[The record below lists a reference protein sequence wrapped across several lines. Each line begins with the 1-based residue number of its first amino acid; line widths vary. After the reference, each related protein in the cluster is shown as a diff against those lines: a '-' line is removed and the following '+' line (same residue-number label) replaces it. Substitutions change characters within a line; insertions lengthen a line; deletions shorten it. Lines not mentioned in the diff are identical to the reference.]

1 MPTKI
6 YINYLNKDNDIYKSL
21 LSKSNT
27 LEQALQKIKS
37 SKPVILQ
44 ESSTTIKINIP
55 EDFEL
60 SQSLYKLDNLQPLS
74 IAKELKRKNTFLLVS
89 LDTNYDTNYDTT
101 SKYFNN
107 CQYMMCNS
115 ELYDSSKFKKVFN
128 LKTKKDELVNIDT
141 PTITVQNKSILES
154 QAKYLKKYKDTT
166 NYYIDKP
173 YFDGGYEYN
182 PDYSLASSYHGK
194 RYYSNKRSKKLNFGV
209 EIETVVKKLPLIKD
223 YYNNQKLNKKY
234 SFVCENDGSIGH
246 QNGIELVSDIIPYEA
261 RKLFFK
267 KTQAFV
273 FDKLGASTEE
283 RSECGGHITIS
294 TPLLSSDEICHQIG
308 AYSSLLAGMYPS
320 RVTGQY
326 SKMSYLITPTK
337 YNWLKKRDDEQV
349 EIRLFPMIT
358 SVATLQWRIDLIK
371 FILFSSP
378 TNIFKH
384 LRKIYTQESLQK
396 TLEKGKNTSASLTML
411 VEHPDTLVKNLGNLQ
426 KLTQLNNK
434 NKSNL
439 TD

>member
-6 YINYLNKDNDIYKSL
+6 YINYLNRENTVYKSI

-27 LEQALQKIKS
+27 LEQALQKIKP

-60 SQSLYKLDNLQPLS
+60 SQSLYRLDNLQPLS

-89 LDTNYDTNYDTT
+89 LDTNYDTNYNTT

-107 CQYMMCNS
+107 CQYMVCNS
-115 ELYDSSKFKKVFN
+115 ELYNSSKFKKIFN
-128 LKTKKDELVNIDT
+128 LKTKKDELVSIDT
-141 PTITVQNKSILES
+141 PTITVQDKGILES

-173 YFDGGYEYN
+173 YFEGGYEYN
-182 PDYSLASSYHGK
+182 PSYSLANSYHGK
-194 RYYSNKRSKKLNFGV
+194 RYYSDKRSKKLNFGV
-209 EIETVVKKLPLIKD
+209 EIETVVEKLPLIKE
-223 YYNNQKLNKKY
+223 YHNNQKLNKKY
-234 SFVCENDGSIGH
+234 SFVCESDSSISH
-246 QNGIELVSDIIPYEA
+246 RNGIELISDIIPYEN
-261 RKLFFK
+261 RKQFFK

-273 FDKLGASTEE
+273 FDKLGASTQE

-294 TPLLSSDEICHQIG
+294 TPLLNSDEICHKLG

-326 SKMSYLITPTK
+326 SKMHNLITENK
-337 YNWLKKRDDEQV
+337 YNWLKKRNDQQV

-358 SVATLQWRIDLIK
+358 SVATLEWRIELVN

-384 LRKIYTQESLQK
+384 LRKIYTQEALQN
-396 TLEKGKNTSASLTML
+396 TLEKGKNTSSSLSML
-411 VEHPDTLVKNLGNLQ
+411 VDYPDTLVKNLSNLQ
-426 KLTQLNNK
+426 KLIQLNNK
-434 NKSNL
+434 
-439 TD
+439 

>member
-6 YINYLNKDNDIYKSL
+6 YINYINKDNDIYKSL

-27 LEQALQKIKS
+27 LEEALQTIKP
-37 SKPVILQ
+37 SKPVILTEKENTLQ
-44 ESSTTIKINIP
+44 INISD
-55 EDFEL
+55 DFEL
-60 SQSLYKLDNLQPLS
+60 SKNRYNHQERLQLVS
-74 IAKELKRKNTFLLVS
+74 ISKELKRKNTFLLVS
-89 LDTNYDTNYDTT
+89 FDTNYATS

-107 CQYMMCNS
+107 CEYRICNNQF
-115 ELYDSSKFKKVFN
+115 YDFSKFKKIYN
-128 LKTKKDELVNIDT
+128 LKTRIDELVSLNT
-141 PTITVQNKSILES
+141 PTITVQGKEILENQS
-154 QAKYLKKYKDTT
+154 KYLKKYKDTT

-223 YYNNQKLNKKY
+223 YHNNQKLNKKY

-261 RKLFFK
+261 RKQFFK

-294 TPLLSSDEICHQIG
+294 TPLLSSDEICHKLG

-320 RVTGQY
+320 GVTGQY

-358 SVATLQWRIDLIK
+358 SVATLQWRIELIK

-411 VEHPDTLVKNLGNLQ
+411 IEHPDTLVKNLSNLQ

-434 NKSNL
+434 NKSNQ